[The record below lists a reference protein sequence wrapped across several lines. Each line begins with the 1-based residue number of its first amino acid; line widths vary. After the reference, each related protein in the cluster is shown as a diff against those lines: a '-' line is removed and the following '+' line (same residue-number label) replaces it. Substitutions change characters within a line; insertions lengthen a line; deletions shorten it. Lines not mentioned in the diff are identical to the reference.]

1 MGKINKN
8 IALSFYKKNN
18 KNIYYYYKRIM
29 SKRPNPD
36 TNLENKKI
44 KTEGPEFSDESNQF
58 SEEENELSEEDQFY
72 YDIYSL
78 LFGYEYNE
86 DEGTFSESND
96 KLKKGYEFWNDMI
109 IIISENW
116 DYYNSQW
123 NLIKTRNNTLP
134 PTLLQF
140 LQNVKPQIAGIS
152 GDTITKIP
160 YNVFKIIHL
169 FPNVEPKMLKLEGS
183 IVTWFNFFNTSQN
196 PNDLNYSELS
206 QQDGGKK
213 RKTKKT
219 NKKRKWSKKY
229 KKSINCKRP
238 KGFSQKQYCK
248 YGRKK

>member
-1 MGKINKN
+1 
-8 IALSFYKKNN
+8 
-18 KNIYYYYKRIM
+18 M

-36 TNLENKKI
+36 TNLENKRYKA
-44 KTEGPEFSDESNQF
+44 ESSEF
-58 SEEENELSEEDQFY
+58 SEEENELNEEDHLY
-72 YDIYSL
+72 YLYSL
-78 LFGYEYNE
+78 LFGYYYDE
-86 DEGTFSESND
+86 DNDTFTRD
-96 KLKKGYEFWNDMI
+96 TTKIIKGYQFWNKMI

-116 DYYNSQW
+116 NYYNSQW
-123 NLIKTRNNTLP
+123 NLIKTTNNTLQ

-169 FPNVEPKMLKLEGS
+169 FPNVEPQMIKLEES
-183 IVTWFNFFNTSQN
+183 IVGWFNFFNTSQN
-196 PNDLNYSELS
+196 PNDPNYSKLS

-213 RKTKKT
+213 RKTKKA
-219 NKKRKWSKKY
+219 NKKRKWSTKY

-238 KGFSQKQYCK
+238 KGFSQKQHCK

>member
-1 MGKINKN
+1 MGFIFNNDNIAQNKN
-8 IALSFYKKNN
+8 KIFAI
-18 KNIYYYYKRIM
+18 NIRIM
-29 SKRPNPD
+29 SKRPNPN
-36 TNLENKKI
+36 TNLENKRYKLENSFI
-44 KTEGPEFSDESNQF
+44 ETRNEEENE
-58 SEEENELSEEDQFY
+58 EEENELSEEDQFY
-72 YDIYSL
+72 YDVYSL
-78 LFGYEYNE
+78 LFGYEYDE
-86 DEGTFSESND
+86 DEGTFTEGTD

-109 IIISENW
+109 FIIIENW

-169 FPNVEPKMLKLEGS
+169 FPKIEQKMIKLEES
-183 IVTWFNFFNTSQN
+183 IVGWFNFFNNSNN
-196 PNDLNYSELS
+196 PNDPNYSKLS

-213 RKTKKT
+213 RKTKKV
-219 NKKRKWSKKY
+219 KRKRKWSLKY